1 MSAFLSRA
9 DVPSLA
15 LGLCAVAAIVALAFV
30 AFDALDGERQ
40 RLRRRVARVGAQL
53 AAKEADLAPAAPTLR
68 RNLSDSSIESLDK
81 LIKRFLP
88 HPAKLRER
96 LAATGRRIALGEY
109 VLASALAGVVVY
121 LAFAAIGVS
130 AAAAFLFALAAVLG
144 LPYLATGIMIR
155 RRRATFIQ
163 LFPEAIDL
171 IVRGL
176 RSGLPVTESIKVV
189 GDELPDPVGVE
200 FRRIIESFSFGLS
213 LADALAVAAQR
224 IDAPEFRFFVISLS
238 IQQETGGNLTE
249 TLENLSVILRRRKQ
263 MKLKIRAMSSEA
275 RASAMII
282 GALPVIMFALLLV
295 VDPNYAM
302 VMIKDPRG
310 RFLLGVGIGS
320 MATGMFTMMRMAR
333 FEI

>member
-1 MSAFLSRA
+1 MNAFLSHA
-9 DVPSLA
+9 DVPSLV
-15 LGLCAVAAIVALAFV
+15 LGLGAMAAIVTLAFAV
-30 AFDALDGERQ
+30 FDSLNGERQ
-40 RLRRRVARVGAQL
+40 RLRRRMARVGARL
-53 AAKEADLAPAAPTLR
+53 AARDAAAPMPTLR

-88 HPAKLRER
+88 NPAKLRER

-109 VLASALAGVVVY
+109 LLASALAGVITCVGF
-121 LAFAAIGVS
+121 LAIGVS
-130 AAAAFLFALAAVLG
+130 AAVALLFALAAAIG
-144 LPYLATGIMIR
+144 LPYLATGLMIR
-155 RRRATFIQ
+155 RRREQFVQ

-213 LADALAVAAQR
+213 LAQALAFAVQR

-249 TLENLSVILRRRKQ
+249 TLENLSGILRRRKQ

-282 GALPVIMFALLLV
+282 GALPVIMFVLLLV
-295 VDPNYAM
+295 INPDYAM
-302 VMIKDPRG
+302 VMIRDPRG
-310 RFLLGVGIGS
+310 RFLLGLGLGS
-320 MATGMFTMMRMAR
+320 MAVGMFTMMRMAR